1 MPPHSTVIISIIRI
15 RYLKLFDDFP
25 WENVASS
32 LWSVGE
38 LTSALTCACI
48 PTLRPLV
55 GRFLPSFA
63 TQAGRSS
70 KGYAKSGSGRG
81 PSTLKS
87 GGLVTIGGTG
97 AVNGHRKN
105 RSVPGSL
112 DGSEVELSQTKRGM
126 RSNPFEV
133 HVVREINMG
142 VESPG
147 ASPGEMGVRGYVP
160 PHAPE
165 RTRSKGSLGG
175 M

>member
-1 MPPHSTVIISIIRI
+1 M
-15 RYLKLFDDFP
+15 
-25 WENVASS
+25 
-32 LWSVGE
+32 
-38 LTSALTCACI
+38 
-48 PTLRPLV
+48 PTLRPFV

-63 TQAGRSS
+63 TQAGRST
-70 KGYAKSGSGRG
+70 KGYAKSGSGANAG
-81 PSTLKS
+81 NSS
-87 GGLVTIGGTG
+87 GGLESGLRTIGGTG
-97 AVNGHRKN
+97 GGPTSSGHRKN
-105 RSVPGSL
+105 RSVLDSP
-112 DGSEVELSQTKRGM
+112 DGSEVELAQTKGGM

-142 VESPG
+142 VESSG